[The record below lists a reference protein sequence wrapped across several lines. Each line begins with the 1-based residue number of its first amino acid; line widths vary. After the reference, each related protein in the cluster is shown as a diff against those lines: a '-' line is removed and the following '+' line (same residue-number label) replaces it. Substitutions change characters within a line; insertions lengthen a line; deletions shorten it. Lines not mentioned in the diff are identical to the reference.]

1 MGFRLFCVC
10 GNGFGCI
17 CIRGATMTSLRRRT
31 PDADIKHYYSVINA
45 TMY

>member
-1 MGFRLFCVC
+1 LYARSTSAKLDVGS
-10 GNGFGCI
+10 
-17 CIRGATMTSLRRRT
+17 TTPSLRRRT